1 MAMGEIATSST
12 TYRTIGDILL
22 EVFPSGTWGAVPGMR
37 TQKLSAPELSWKFP
51 PNYAADT
58 FAFCAYL
65 LNHIG
70 AMGYFVASPADSMHP
85 SDGVPKIG
93 INQATRDKCKVA
105 AKEWR
110 LSGVPPEFVS
120 ELWDAIY
127 AYREYAASIYL
138 YANKR
143 TGNASSVAPAWW
155 EATFALL
162 TIADEACEGL
172 GHFVF
177 NRKGMLQ
184 IGASK
189 YGFDKGRFKSML
201 PDVIRQ
207 LSRTTDKSRWV
218 ERDGKEMA
226 ARSAMSL
233 GVMANPAVICVH
245 PKGRVTSVGCSIRNL
260 SRNLAITGPIG
271 AVRCNWQQLPGPCR
285 IEDEET
291 LNILLLPVP
300 YSLRASDFEVISP
313 GNFEVRQ
320 RWLEDAQF
328 QDKIV
333 DLVKKATEESD
344 IHGIVF
350 PELALNFTAFEKLL
364 NPLFEATDGKLK
376 FLISGSNTDC
386 NTNPGN
392 MVLTALWEGN
402 CGPSTASDLN
412 RVRYFS
418 QRKHQ
423 RWRLDA
429 GQVANYAIGSRLSP
443 ARDWWENH
451 EIGRRELNFFQL
463 RGDTVFSTLI
473 CEDMARN
480 DPCHDIIRSI
490 APNLVFALLM
500 DGPQLGFRWPARY
513 AGSLADDPGCTVLSF
528 TSFGLVGRSNNQS
541 PDRKSNA
548 VGLLRDSAGGCHEI
562 QLPEGKDGVIV
573 TLSCE
578 KAKDK
583 TIDDRST
590 RYASSWKFV
599 SQMPVSNGL
608 RNGKWKPI
616 ALNNPI
622 NEIDEKLETIPVSI
636 RIMDPKI

>member
-1 MAMGEIATSST
+1 MAKGDIATSPT
-12 TYRTIGDILL
+12 TFRTIGEILL
-22 EVFPSGTWGAVPGMR
+22 EVFPFGTWGDGSGVAAK
-37 TQKLSAPELSWKFP
+37 KLSSAELSWEVP
-51 PNYAADT
+51 PNYAADA

-70 AMGYFVASPADSMHP
+70 AMGYFVASPADSEHP
-85 SDGVPKIG
+85 SDGVPRIG
-93 INQATRDKCKVA
+93 INQNTRDRCKEE
-105 AKEWR
+105 AKKWR
-110 LSGVPPEFVS
+110 ESGVPPDFVR

-127 AYREYAASIYL
+127 AYREYPASIYL

-143 TGNASSVAPAWW
+143 VGRTPSAPPVWW
-155 EATFALL
+155 EAAFALL

-177 NRKGMLQ
+177 DLDGKLQ
-184 IGASK
+184 CGTTDYELGQDFVSK
-189 YGFDKGRFKSML
+189 LPDALAQISRLRDETRWVTRNGKSMAA
-201 PDVIRQ
+201 
-207 LSRTTDKSRWV
+207 KST
-218 ERDGKEMA
+218 
-226 ARSAMSL
+226 MSM
-233 GVMANPAVICVH
+233 GIMANPAVIAVH

-260 SRNLAITGPIG
+260 SRNLAATGPLG
-271 AVRCNWQQLPGPCR
+271 VVRCNWQQLPGPCK
-285 IEDEET
+285 IEDEEA

-313 GNFEVRQ
+313 GSFEVRQ
-320 RWLEDAQF
+320 RWLDDPHF
-328 QDKIV
+328 QEKIL
-333 DLVKKATEESD
+333 DLVKRATEEAD
-344 IHGIVF
+344 VHGIVF
-350 PELALNFTAFEKLL
+350 PELALNFKAFVKLL
-364 NPLFEATDGKLK
+364 SPLFEATGGKLK
-376 FLISGSNTDC
+376 FVISGSSTDC
-386 NTNPGN
+386 NDKPGN

-402 CGPSTASDLN
+402 CGSSNTNDLK

-548 VGLLRDSAGGCHEI
+548 VGLLRDSVGGCHEI

-578 KAKDK
+578 RAKDK

-590 RYASSWKFV
+590 RHASSWKFV
-599 SQMPVSNGL
+599 SQMPVGSGL
-608 RNGKWKPI
+608 RKGLWKPT
-616 ALNNPI
+616 AKSKPRT
-622 NEIDEKLETIPVSI
+622 KS
-636 RIMDPKI
+636 DPK